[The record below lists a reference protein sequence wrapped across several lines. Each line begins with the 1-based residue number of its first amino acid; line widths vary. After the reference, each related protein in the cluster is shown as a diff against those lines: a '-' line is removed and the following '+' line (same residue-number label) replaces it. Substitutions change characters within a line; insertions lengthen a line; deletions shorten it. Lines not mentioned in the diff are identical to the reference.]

1 MKLVPTGPVI
11 RRRIAMCMGL
21 FFLLFLGLSTRL
33 FVLTVIDSE
42 ALQAKAQSQWT
53 TEAVIQARRGAILDR
68 NGEVLAMSAT
78 AYTLSVSP
86 RQVKNSETLA
96 RLLSPVI
103 GVDAEAIRKRASDT
117 TKGGVTL
124 KRQLPYATTQQLKL
138 MMADG
143 AQRKTHEL
151 DGMYL
156 EQDSKRYY
164 PYGAFLTQLLGLTT
178 IDGVGQAGLEQSL
191 NNYLSG
197 RSGRVVKEIDG
208 KGRALNI
215 SSGEYVQAL
224 EGGSAVLTIDA
235 TIQGYCE
242 KAAREAMEVNRAES
256 VRILAMNPKTGEILA
271 MVNKPDYDPN
281 DPPRNDIQ
289 TLTERMRNRLITDA
303 YEPGST
309 FKMITMS
316 AALEEKLTNRSEWFY
331 CSGSVYVEGGRI
343 RCWGRPHGSE
353 SLTQALENSCN
364 PVFVEL
370 GLRLGTDRFYKYLN
384 AYGFGQKTGVDI
396 PGEGS
401 GIVIGKSAV
410 KRVDIARIG
419 FGQSIAVTPV
429 QLLTAACAVVN
440 GGKLM
445 TPYVV
450 KEIRDADGNVI
461 ERGEP
466 TVRATP
472 ISEGTS
478 KIMREML
485 ESVVKNGGGKNAY
498 IDGYHIGGKTGTAQ
512 VYIDGVVSSDTH
524 IGSFIGFAPMDDPQ
538 IALMVI
544 IDRAERRPDYGST
557 TAAPFARDILLQ
569 TLAYLKVPRERA
581 AGADEATTVPNV
593 SGDTLNQAIKSL
605 NAEGLGYMLSG
616 AGARVRD
623 QMPEPGAEMTKG
635 SVVMLYMDGDAEVD
649 ADAWIEVPDVKGKSV
664 MEVNQT
670 LISCGLR
677 LKLSGSGIACSQS
690 PEAGEYVF
698 PDAVVDVTFAFPG
711 EE

>member
-86 RQVKNSETLA
+86 RQVKNSEALA

-103 GVDAEAIRKRASDT
+103 GVDAETIRRRASDT

-124 KRQLPYATTQQLKL
+124 KRQLPYAATQQLKL

-151 DGMYL
+151 DGLYL

-569 TLAYLKVPRERA
+569 TLAYLKVPR
-581 AGADEATTVPNV
+581 
-593 SGDTLNQAIKSL
+593 
-605 NAEGLGYMLSG
+605 
-616 AGARVRD
+616 
-623 QMPEPGAEMTKG
+623 
-635 SVVMLYMDGDAEVD
+635 
-649 ADAWIEVPDVKGKSV
+649 
-664 MEVNQT
+664 
-670 LISCGLR
+670 
-677 LKLSGSGIACSQS
+677 
-690 PEAGEYVF
+690 
-698 PDAVVDVTFAFPG
+698 
-711 EE
+711 

>member
-151 DGMYL
+151 DGLYL

>member
-1 MKLVPTGPVI
+1 MVPTGPVI

-86 RQVKNSETLA
+86 RQVKNSEALA

-103 GVDAEAIRKRASDT
+103 GVDAETIRRRASDT

-151 DGMYL
+151 DGLYL

-450 KEIRDADGNVI
+450 KESRDAEGNVI

-569 TLAYLKVPRERA
+569 TLAYLKVPRESA

-605 NAEGLGYMLSG
+605 TAEGLGYMLSG

-623 QMPEPGAEMTKG
+623 QLPEPGAEMTKG

-664 MEVNQT
+664 MEVNRT